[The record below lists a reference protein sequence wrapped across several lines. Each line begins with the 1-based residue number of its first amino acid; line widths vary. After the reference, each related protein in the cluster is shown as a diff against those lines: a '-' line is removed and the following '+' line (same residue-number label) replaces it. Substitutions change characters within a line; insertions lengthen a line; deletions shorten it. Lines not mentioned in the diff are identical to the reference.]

1 MEDEAWRCIIL
12 ALSANALA
20 SLTGSPS
27 NYVDSHSLLDEALRQ
42 LKSRVASGSLPTDQT
57 LGAISCLAMWSVSH
71 WVASFYLCSLCFTS
85 TILYYLRWFRL
96 TWWRMTKAIMIKLGF
111 MPKALQ
117 NSSKCEV
124 DLPKSIVEWDPK
136 YIGKGSTSS
145 IDIHGC
151 NSYYLFSGVFD
162 IAVDVDQPPLL
173 DEGLRDSPSREIISE
188 DSLDSE
194 SELASTECRVP
205 PRLSSIFH
213 DITQLNAVV
222 DDAMTRNIKLDTD
235 NLYESVFG
243 IYNRLLSCQPG
254 NMSDC
259 DNSLRISLILYIKSL
274 TSGGRFNATSMNLV
288 RKLQASIQ
296 GCLHSPSP
304 LTRWK
309 LFIGSLA
316 ASDGTTEQ
324 QWFLQ
329 HSATAMAESDMTS
342 ADGWMA
348 FQEELSSI
356 LWVKPVLEAAGY
368 NLWLQIMGANS
379 TWWWA
384 KSN

>member
-1 MEDEAWRCIIL
+1 MW
-12 ALSANALA
+12 
-20 SLTGSPS
+20 LT
-27 NYVDSHSLLDEALRQ
+27 
-42 LKSRVASGSLPTDQT
+42 
-57 LGAISCLAMWSVSH
+57 
-71 WVASFYLCSLCFTS
+71 LC
-85 TILYYLRWFRL
+85 
-96 TWWRMTKAIMIKLGF
+96 
-111 MPKALQ
+111 
-117 NSSKCEV
+117 
-124 DLPKSIVEWDPK
+124 
-136 YIGKGSTSS
+136 
-145 IDIHGC
+145 
-151 NSYYLFSGVFD
+151 FSGVFD

-188 DSLDSE
+188 DNLDSE
-194 SELASTECRVP
+194 SELASSECRIP

-222 DDAMTRNIKLDTD
+222 DDAMTRNVKLDTD

-243 IYNRLLSCQPG
+243 IYNRLLSCQSDK
-254 NMSDC
+254 MSDC
-259 DNSLRISLILYIKSL
+259 DNSFRISLILYIKSL
-274 TSGGRFNATSMNLV
+274 TSGGRFNATSINLV

-304 LTRWK
+304 LMRWK

-329 HSATAMAESDMTS
+329 HSATAVVQSEMAS

-356 LWVKPVLEAAGY
+356 LWVKPVLEAAGH
-368 NLWLQIMGANS
+368 NLWLKITGANS
-379 TWWWA
+379 TWL
-384 KSN
+384 